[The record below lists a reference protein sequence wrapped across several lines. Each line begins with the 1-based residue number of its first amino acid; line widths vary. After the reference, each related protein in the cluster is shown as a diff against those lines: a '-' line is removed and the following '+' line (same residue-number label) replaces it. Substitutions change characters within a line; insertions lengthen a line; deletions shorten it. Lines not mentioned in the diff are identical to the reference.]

1 LRRYEV
7 YFLQRKTLG
16 EWETMERAQMVA
28 VLVSSLTQAF
38 ETDQRA
44 ELRLVGGTWDETI
57 REWQFAQIFYV
68 DRNSVDLALGEPD
81 EDFGGAEVEAERW
94 TPPMLVD
101 DGIRFDANRTG
112 APAASDTDVEMPTGG
127 PFGTSARNETL
138 HSDGAFAAAIR
149 RARGDEG
156 DDFNLETTDTNPFSR
171 ASEDRDTLT
180 FPQDAP
186 EDADGTE
193 ETLRDL
199 GFARRDFAADD
210 DDQVGPP
217 PAFSRPH
224 RKARSPVL
232 TILVLIVILLV
243 LAGGVIGMMV
253 AFDRPEIRPYLQM
266 FDEMMAG
273 EHQMAG
279 PVSDPDAIMP
289 DTTGQVLT
297 FSGVAPA
304 LQGRWSPGDCETT
317 YVEFDEASYVIA
329 TPQQQPSIEI
339 PVSETLTDD
348 YGFYVR
354 RSPILIEH
362 YQRLGAEE
370 IQMIGRT
377 SRAGFEDVT
386 SDILN
391 KCP

>member
-1 LRRYEV
+1 
-7 YFLQRKTLG
+7 
-16 EWETMERAQMVA
+16 
-28 VLVSSLTQAF
+28 
-38 ETDQRA
+38 
-44 ELRLVGGTWDETI
+44 
-57 REWQFAQIFYV
+57 
-68 DRNSVDLALGEPD
+68 
-81 EDFGGAEVEAERW
+81 
-94 TPPMLVD
+94 MLVD
-101 DGIRFDANRTG
+101 DGIRFDADRSEM
-112 APAASDTDVEMPTGG
+112 PAASETDVEMPTGG
-127 PFGTSARNETL
+127 PFDTPDEDETL
-138 HSDGAFAAAIR
+138 HSESAFAAAIR
-149 RARGDEG
+149 RARGDE
-156 DDFNLETTDTNPFSR
+156 DDDLDRDMSDPFSR
-171 ASEDRDTLT
+171 ASADQDTLT

-186 EDADGTE
+186 EEADGTE
-193 ETLRDL
+193 DTLRDL

-210 DDQVGPP
+210 QVGPP
-217 PAFSRPH
+217 PAFSRPT
-224 RKARSPVL
+224 RKTRSPVL
-232 TILVLIVILLV
+232 TILVLIVILLL

-266 FDEMMAG
+266 FEEMMAG
-273 EHQMAG
+273 EHQMAETA
-279 PVSDPDAIMP
+279 SDPDAIMP
-289 DTTGQVLT
+289 ETTGQVLT
-297 FSGVAPA
+297 FAGVAPA